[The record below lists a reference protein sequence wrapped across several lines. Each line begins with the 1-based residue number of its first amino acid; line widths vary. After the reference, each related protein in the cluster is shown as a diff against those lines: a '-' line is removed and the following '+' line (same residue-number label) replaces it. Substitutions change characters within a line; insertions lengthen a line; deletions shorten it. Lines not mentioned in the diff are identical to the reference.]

1 MDTEGRQPYI
11 DKSPFSPRL
20 PSHPGCPITLSVSV
34 LYSKSLFLPKSQ
46 VQRIRA
52 RTSLVRVKAC
62 LRKDSVPGQGELCRT
77 CSVDSACSEIASP
90 LRMMPLL
97 RLSIMTADCAT
108 GFIAFSCLHIPLF
121 IHLFSFCELYRTR
134 PTCPLG
140 ILSFMI
146 LCNWNLIKNVLK

>member
-1 MDTEGRQPYI
+1 MDTEGSQPYI
-11 DKSPFSPRL
+11 DKYPFSPRL

-77 CSVDSACSEIASP
+77 CSVDSACSEIASS
-90 LRMMPLL
+90 LRIMLL
-97 RLSIMTADCAT
+97 LSLSIMTADCVM
-108 GFIAFSCLHIPLF
+108 GLVAFSHPHNPLSL
-121 IHLFSFCELYRTR
+121 LFFSHCELYRTR